1 MSKSKSPM
9 ETLQP
14 YEAIFNLIPHRISK
28 RQLINMSETGR
39 FPAYV
44 KAYPRAAHLWREGD
58 VVGWIVAAY
67 SSVLPAYCDRLERE
81 GFKCAPF
88 SHDEPF

>member
-1 MSKSKSPM
+1 MSKSKPQM

-44 KAYPRAAHLWREGD
+44 KAYPRATPLWREGD
-58 VVGWIVAAY
+58 VVDWIAANY
-67 SSVLPAYCDRLERE
+67 GEVLPHYCDRLERE
-81 GFKCAPF
+81 GFNCPPF
-88 SHDEPF
+88 NGKSV